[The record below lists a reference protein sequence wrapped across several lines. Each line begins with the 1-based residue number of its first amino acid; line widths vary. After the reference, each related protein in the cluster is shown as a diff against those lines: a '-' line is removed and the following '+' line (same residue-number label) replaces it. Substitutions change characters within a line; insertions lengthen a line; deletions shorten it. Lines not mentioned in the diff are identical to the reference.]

1 MRKEAYR
8 NLKGV
13 LYMKKRYYV
22 AVSSGEILE
31 DQGASSYNFE
41 IDADEADVF
50 KLSELFDITD
60 TDSRLSLYRAHVPA
74 MSYHEDKNN
83 DDYDDHMKQIY
94 QLIHDLGT
102 KRTRDHIESMGILQ

>member
-1 MRKEAYR
+1 
-8 NLKGV
+8 
-13 LYMKKRYYV
+13 MKKRYYV

-41 IDADEADVF
+41 IDADEEDVF
-50 KLSELFDITD
+50 KLSELFDLTD
-60 TDSRLSLYRAHVPA
+60 KDSRLSLYRSHVPA

-83 DDYDDHMKQIY
+83 HDYDDHMKQIY